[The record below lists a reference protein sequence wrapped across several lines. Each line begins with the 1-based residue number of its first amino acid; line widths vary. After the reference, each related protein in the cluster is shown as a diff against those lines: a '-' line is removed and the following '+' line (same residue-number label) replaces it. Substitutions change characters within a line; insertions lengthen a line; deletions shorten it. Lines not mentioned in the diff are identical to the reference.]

1 MGNMIGKA
9 APEWSATAYD
19 NGEKRVMSSED
30 LAGKWYLI
38 YWYPFDF
45 TFICP
50 TEIVARYRRS
60 SGFADH
66 TVHLN

>member
-9 APEWSATAYD
+9 APEWSAAVYD
-19 NGEKRVMSSED
+19 NGEKTVMSSES

-50 TEIVARYRRS
+50 T
-60 SGFADH
+60 
-66 TVHLN
+66 